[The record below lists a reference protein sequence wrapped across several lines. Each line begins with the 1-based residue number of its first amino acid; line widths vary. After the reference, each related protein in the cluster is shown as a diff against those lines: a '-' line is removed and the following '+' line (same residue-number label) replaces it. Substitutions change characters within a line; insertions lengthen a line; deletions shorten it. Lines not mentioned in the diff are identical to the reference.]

1 MTVTTKK
8 AALGLMKESDIDS
21 LWEYST
27 GNGKIQY
34 AGYMRGQYCDVH
46 NFSYCSALKHDGEIT
61 GMGREFMKEMKGKV
75 KA

>member
-1 MTVTTKK
+1 MITKSK
-8 AALGLMKESDIDS
+8 KKALGLMENPEVDS

-27 GNGKIQY
+27 GNGNVRY
-34 AGYMRGQYCDVH
+34 AGYPKGQYCNVF